1 MNSFFLWTPSL
12 RGSVRSPPAVKP
24 QAPSETL
31 VPQLGGRAA
40 RRLLA
45 QLGAPSSGDR
55 RRPRATGHRPTAQLP
70 QCQPRLSWAQ
80 LPQPALPQCLLAA
93 ARQSARSHGGG
104 RRPVLAAISGDSHPS
119 GHPPPRR
126 ASDRHSQALSLLKS
140 VAAQQNREPEK
151 VFYGVKLLIVFNKI
165 MMKLWR
171 YLFMLLCAEY
181 CVV

>member
-1 MNSFFLWTPSL
+1 MVLSAVRQPSNL
-12 RGSVRSPPAVKP
+12 KRQVKP
-24 QAPSETL
+24 SF

-104 RRPVLAAISGDSHPS
+104 RRPVLAAISGDSPPS

-126 ASDRHSQALSLLKS
+126 ASEAATDALRLLASSSLSPPSRTESQ
-140 VAAQQNREPEK
+140 R
-151 VFYGVKLLIVFNKI
+151 
-165 MMKLWR
+165 R
-171 YLFMLLCAEY
+171 
-181 CVV
+181 